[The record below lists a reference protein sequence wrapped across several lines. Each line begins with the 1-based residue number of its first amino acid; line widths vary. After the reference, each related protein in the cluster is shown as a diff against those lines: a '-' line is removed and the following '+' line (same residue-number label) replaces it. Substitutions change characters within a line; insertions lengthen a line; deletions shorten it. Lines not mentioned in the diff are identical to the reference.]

1 MASVLFL
8 LIIKV
13 VVMSNREQNPGD
25 MWEDGSDT
33 QRSPAGY
40 IGIERSNGQKAFSMV
55 GSSNGSPALASS
67 QSDGPVDL
75 TTAETANKVDCMGAG
90 VRPAPSAGPPHQTSV
105 WAKPPTFD
113 GVNMGWEE
121 FIMQFNACATINGWV
136 GPEIG
141 LRMFLNL
148 EGEARSF
155 ILGLRLQTLDY
166 HVLVEKMESWFGSFG
181 NRLRNRRWHN
191 GETASSYA
199 SDIQWLVGRAFPG
212 CPEDVQQKLALRTL
226 LDGLFE
232 GDWKHTLQL
241 HDPQNVEEAVILMEG
256 SEKASKEAGVPV
268 READEKG
275 TQRDDVLVKLLEEIL
290 EQIKMKDINANGKK
304 GKVICFHCGGEGHYK
319 SQCKSWGKANSGP
332 DLSPASL

>member
-1 MASVLFL
+1 
-8 LIIKV
+8 
-13 VVMSNREQNPGD
+13 MSNGEQNPGD

-75 TTAETANKVDCMGAG
+75 TTAETTNKVDCMGAG

-148 EGEARSF
+148 EGRQEVLFWDLGFKLWIIMFWLRKWRVGLVHLGTGCVIVDGIMGRQPPPMPLIFSGWWEGHF
-155 ILGLRLQTLDY
+155 QGVQRMSSKSWPLGLCWMACLR
-166 HVLVEKMESWFGSFG
+166 VIGSTHF
-181 NRLRNRRWHN
+181 N
-191 GETASSYA
+191 YM
-199 SDIQWLVGRAFPG
+199 
-212 CPEDVQQKLALRTL
+212 
-226 LDGLFE
+226 
-232 GDWKHTLQL
+232 
-241 HDPQNVEEAVILMEG
+241 IL
-256 SEKASKEAGVPV
+256 
-268 READEKG
+268 
-275 TQRDDVLVKLLEEIL
+275 
-290 EQIKMKDINANGKK
+290 
-304 GKVICFHCGGEGHYK
+304 KV
-319 SQCKSWGKANSGP
+319 
-332 DLSPASL
+332 